1 MQLLL
6 LIDVIFTNM
15 EAKDI
20 ILVNAVLGA
29 CNLHEWYN
37 KYVSGCDPVQL
48 FFQWAQF
55 KYFCHLI

>member
-29 CNLHEWYN
+29 CNLHE
-37 KYVSGCDPVQL
+37 
-48 FFQWAQF
+48 
-55 KYFCHLI
+55 